1 MKRDLLR
8 LVLIMPLCAATQS
21 VGQTTFD
28 GPTVETRELRIEL
41 RPVAEDHFT
50 INMTDKVTG
59 LQIGHEFEGEGA
71 NDPEPFLLVR
81 SQYCD
86 TPVILLTIKFPWRH
100 ALPQYLLLLETY
112 AFRESDL
119 KFIDAAFGPLT
130 DIALADNT
138 AYEHSDLDML
148 PPIGVRCLDG
158 GDEKPFEF
166 VEEKTR

>member
-8 LVLIMPLCAATQS
+8 LVLIVSLFAATQS

-28 GPTVETRELRIEL
+28 GPTVETPELRIEL
-41 RPVAEDHFT
+41 RPVAEDRFT

-59 LQIGHEFEGEGA
+59 LQIGQEFEGEGA

-81 SQYCD
+81 SQYCNA
-86 TPVILLTIKFPWRH
+86 PVILLTVKFPWRH
-100 ALPQYLLLLETY
+100 ALPQYMRLLETY

-138 AYEHSDLDML
+138 AYEPSDLDML
-148 PPIGVRCLDG
+148 PPISVRCIAG

-166 VEEKTR
+166 VEEKTK

>member
-1 MKRDLLR
+1 MRLR
-8 LVLIMPLCAATQS
+8 IVMDEGGWTLTP
-21 VGQTTFD
+21 GTTTM
-28 GPTVETRELRIEL
+28 GKSLNKSHSGKTGVVHIEL
-41 RPVAEDHFT
+41 RPVAEDRFT

-81 SQYCD
+81 SQYCNA
-86 TPVILLTIKFPWRH
+86 PVILLTVKFPWRH
-100 ALPQYLLLLETY
+100 ALPQYLRLLETY
-112 AFRESDL
+112 AFRESDF

-138 AYEHSDLDML
+138 AYELSDLDML
-148 PPIGVRCLDG
+148 PPIRVRCLAG

-166 VEEKTR
+166 VEEKTK

>member
-8 LVLIMPLCAATQS
+8 LVLIVSLCAATQS

-28 GPTVETRELRIEL
+28 GPTVETPELRIEL
-41 RPVAEDHFT
+41 RPVAEDRFT

-86 TPVILLTIKFPWRH
+86 TPVILLTVKFPWRH
-100 ALPQYLLLLETY
+100 ALPQYLRLLETY

-119 KFIDAAFGPLT
+119 KFIDATLGPLT

-138 AYEHSDLDML
+138 VYEAFELEML
-148 PPIGVRCLDG
+148 PPIKVRCLAG
-158 GDEKPFEF
+158 GNGRPFEF
-166 VEEKTR
+166 VDEETK